1 MASHLLRN
9 KQEVLA
15 ILCRVIR
22 FSSKYQGSEWDLRS
36 MGVKG
41 MKLPRRNVEL
51 AS

>member
-1 MASHLLRN
+1 MASHLLQN

-15 ILCRVIR
+15 ILCRFIR